1 MPQQIN
7 LCTGVLKTQR
17 QRFTARTMLP
27 ALAVFLA
34 VGGALCAAAVWSTER
49 SAADYRQ
56 TLDTQATEIQSLQA
70 AITQSR
76 ANAAPVNPALV
87 QQLQDRRAAVLQRE
101 KVLQDVQQGMFRSG
115 EGHSDRLLLVARSIP
130 SAAWVS
136 SATLD
141 AGRFEVTGFTL
152 EPSSLNDWVAQLA
165 ASPLMRGL
173 KLSTI
178 TVENKGS
185 NPVAVPATASAA
197 VPANTAVPR
206 ALWAFTLVSLEP
218 VPVAMGGKP

>member
-1 MPQQIN
+1 
-7 LCTGVLKTQR
+7 V
-17 QRFTARTMLP
+17 
-27 ALAVFLA
+27 
-34 VGGALCAAAVWSTER
+34 LCAAAVWSTER
-49 SAADYRQ
+49 SAAGYRQ
-56 TLDTQATEIQSLQA
+56 TLATQATEIQSLQA

-130 SAAWVS
+130 GAAWVT
-136 SATLD
+136 SATVD

-152 EPSSLNDWVAQLA
+152 EPASLNDWVTQLA

-178 TVENKGS
+178 TVENK
-185 NPVAVPATASAA
+185 VTAQVTVPAAVSAA
-197 VPANTAVPR
+197 VPVNTAVPR

-218 VPVAMGGKP
+218 APAALGGKP

>member
-17 QRFTARTMLP
+17 QRFTALPMLP

-34 VGGALCAAAVWSTER
+34 LGGALCAAAVWSTER

-76 ANAAPVNPALV
+76 ANAAPVDPALV
-87 QQLQDRRAAVLQRE
+87 QQLQDVRAAALRRE
-101 KVLQDVQQGMFRSG
+101 KVLLDVQQGMFRAG

-130 SAAWVS
+130 SAAWLTSV
-136 SATLD
+136 TVD
-141 AGRFEVTGFTL
+141 ASRFEVTGFTL
-152 EPSSLNDWVAQLA
+152 EPSALNEWVAKLT
-165 ASPLMRGL
+165 ASPLLRGL
-173 KLSTI
+173 KLSTV
-178 TVENKGS
+178 TVEN
-185 NPVAVPATASAA
+185 TAG
-197 VPANTAVPR
+197 PR
-206 ALWAFTLVSLEP
+206 PQWAFTLVNLEP
-218 VPVAMGGKP
+218 ATVAAGSKP